1 MSKYETL
8 QAMKAEVKS
17 MKAELAKLETAEP
30 TAQNLARVREIEA
43 KAKMTAV
50 AARQY
55 AHQYGMIA

>member
-8 QAMKAEVKS
+8 QAMKAEVKA

-30 TAQNLARVREIEA
+30 TAKNLSRVKEIEA
-43 KAKMTAV
+43 KAKMIQI

-55 AHQYGMIA
+55 ARQYGMIA

>member
-1 MSKYETL
+1 MSKYDTL
-8 QAMKAEVKS
+8 QAMKAEVKA

-55 AHQYGMIA
+55 ARQYGMIA